1 MIRMLE
7 DWYPYYSGFFLYYPS
22 RRQLPTALRA
32 FVDFVRNGDVYRS

>member
-7 DWYPYYSGFFLYYPS
+7 DWCPYYSGFFLYYPS

-32 FVDFVRNGDVYRS
+32 FVDFVRNGDVYWS

>member
-7 DWYPYYSGFFLYYPS
+7 DWCPYYSGFFLYYPS